1 MGELHIWIAGILLII
16 GSFFVL
22 AAGIGLI
29 RLPDLY
35 SRSHAASK
43 AGSVGSAILLIALA
57 ITSEDT
63 STTTRALA
71 AIVFFLLTA
80 PVSAHLLVKATH
92 DAGFPL
98 WAGSVIDEMPND
110 ALSQVEAQKS
120 SKI

>member
-1 MGELHIWIAGILLII
+1 MGELHVIIAGILLII
-16 GSFFVL
+16 GAFFVL
-22 AAGIGLI
+22 AAGVGLL

-43 AGSVGSAILLIALA
+43 AGSVGAAILLIALA

-63 STTTRALA
+63 STTMRALA

-80 PVSAHLLVKATH
+80 PVSAHLLVKASH

-98 WAGSVIDEMPND
+98 WSGSVLDDMPND
-110 ALSQVEAQKS
+110 ASVQVEAQKS